1 MHVAAVLALIAIW
14 VGWLLAFFFAQRT
27 GEKAVV
33 TAPVARWG
41 IGLQGLAYALAWFAP
56 PQYWSQPRQTWVLV
70 LGLLCAIAGIV
81 SAWLSVRH
89 LGKQWRVQAGLNA
102 DHELIRS
109 GPYRLVRH
117 PIYASMLA
125 MLLAAG
131 LIVSWP
137 PLFPV
142 AFVIF
147 ILGTEIRV
155 RAEDRLLAS
164 RFHEQFAAY
173 RASVPAYIPFVR

>member
-1 MHVAAVLALIAIW
+1 MHATAVIALMAIW
-14 VGWLLAFFFAQRT
+14 VGWLLAFFFAKRT
-27 GEKAVV
+27 GEKAVI

-41 IGLQGLAYALAWFAP
+41 IGLQGLAYALAWIIVP
-56 PQYWSQPRQTWVLV
+56 GYWIQPRPTWILM
-70 LGLLCAIAGIV
+70 LGLLFAIAGV
-81 SAWLSVRH
+81 ACAWLSVRH

-109 GPYRLVRH
+109 GPYRVIRH

-131 LIVSWP
+131 LIVAWP
-137 PLFPV
+137 PFFLA

-155 RAEDRLLAS
+155 RAEDRLLQS
-164 RFHEQFAAY
+164 RFRDQFAVY